1 MGIGIT
7 MVRRAALLVVF
18 ATALAACSTSSTGA
32 SGARSSQGPMA
43 SGSTT
48 SIGTDR
54 VTGLG
59 SVLDTSNGLTLYHN
73 TRESNGTI
81 VCTGACAQ
89 EWPPVTVSGTVPA
102 SPAGAGT
109 FGTVDRPDGTT
120 QLTFHG
126 MPLYT
131 FAGDTT
137 AGQANGQ
144 GLYQDGLWFA
154 VGPHGAITTSAG
166 PNTSSGGS
174 SGSSGG
180 GSGSAGW

>member
-1 MGIGIT
+1 M
-7 MVRRAALLVVF
+7 
-18 ATALAACSTSSTGA
+18 
-32 SGARSSQGPMA
+32 
-43 SGSTT
+43 
-48 SIGTDR
+48 
-54 VTGLG
+54 TGLG

-131 FAGDTT
+131 FAGDTA

>member
-1 MGIGIT
+1 MHVGIGIM
-7 MVRRAALLVVF
+7 MVRRAALFVVF

-32 SGARSSQGPMA
+32 SSAPSSQGPMA
-43 SGSTT
+43 STM

-59 SVLDTSNGLTLYHN
+59 SVLDTSSGLTLYHN
-73 TRESNGTI
+73 TRESNGAI

-109 FGTVDRPDGTT
+109 FGTVARPDGTT

-131 FAGDTT
+131 FAGDTA

-154 VGPHGAITTSAG
+154 VGPHGAITTSYG

-180 GSGSAGW
+180 GSGSSGW